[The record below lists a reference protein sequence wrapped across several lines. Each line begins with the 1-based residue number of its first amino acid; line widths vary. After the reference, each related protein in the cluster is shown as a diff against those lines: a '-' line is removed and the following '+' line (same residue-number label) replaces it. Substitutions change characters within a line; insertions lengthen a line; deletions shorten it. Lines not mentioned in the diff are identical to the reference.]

1 MVAKLTS
8 WRPQHPTATR
18 HPDQDRSI
26 QRTWIRLRTLALAP
40 LASALGLAPVGIRAL
55 GITALGI
62 TTAAS
67 AQDAQNPSRASWE
80 QPRLAQQGYPQQPG
94 QPWTFRP
101 QPPTNARGVPP
112 GSAPGQQP
120 PAGYPQA
127 GAWPQMPPAYPGA
140 GSPSPYPGAYPNQQ
154 PGGYSSGPGYNPY
167 RQDARPSAQPSL
179 EVSLLDTQP
188 YVQQP
193 VLVRLDVLS
202 SGNLATASPELAGF
216 DAVLL
221 EAISGPTTSV
231 RGSGRERQIVNS
243 YMLALTPLREGSVQL
258 GPFEVSGTLAGGVP
272 FSVVAAAPN
281 RLEVRPVVASV
292 RPWLPLQALQLT
304 RELDQA
310 TPLAEGRPTTLTLR
324 LQATGGTGAQL
335 PNLEPMLTSNDF
347 RAYRE
352 QTIIDTRLSDDGRT
366 LQGIRTEIYTLV
378 PYSGGRL
385 QLPELRVNW
394 WNVDT
399 ARRETSSVPI
409 RRLSVAGE
417 SGPFGFGRGSAWPGW
432 LGGGL
437 GSGTGSS
444 TDRDQGR
451 WSGRSSEG
459 WSWFWIPLG
468 SIMLLLIGYWA
479 GVWYRVKKPASS
491 AEAKRASATSRP
503 GWGQRLRS
511 TSGQLSSRLSAGF
524 RNGLRRL
531 NPRGLVAAL
540 WLALRSRLQRLMPA
554 SLRVYRC
561 AIAAERADSASE
573 WALRFQSSA
582 CQSLRTPSREPL
594 PRMADRILRLRP
606 GADAARVRSLIQE
619 LDNALYN
626 GGQLEM
632 KRWKRELRLALRPG
646 WGAFRGLLG
655 ERLQRAR
662 LPALNPSSADHSTEP
677 QPATS

>member
-1 MVAKLTS
+1 MVTRLAAG
-8 WRPQHPTATR
+8 RPQRPTAKR
-18 HPDQDRSI
+18 HQGQQRSI
-26 QRTWIRLRTLALAP
+26 QRAQWFRRLLAL
-40 LASALGLAPVGIRAL
+40 LTSAL
-55 GITALGI
+55 GITALGITTLGITTLGI

-67 AQDAQNPSRASWE
+67 AQDARNPSRAVWE

-94 QPWTFRP
+94 HPWTFRP

-112 GSAPGQQP
+112 GSAPAQQP

-127 GAWPQMPPAYPGA
+127 GPWQQMPPAYSGSGA
-140 GSPSPYPGAYPNQQ
+140 SSPYPGAYPNQQ
-154 PGGYSSGPGYNPY
+154 PGGYPSSPGYNPY
-167 RQDARPSAQPSL
+167 QQGARPSAQPSL

-188 YVQQP
+188 YLQQP

-202 SGNLATASPELAGF
+202 FGNLATASPELTGF

-221 EAISGPTTSV
+221 EEISGPTTSV

-243 YMLALTPLREGSVQL
+243 YMLALTPLREGSLQL

-272 FSVVAAAPN
+272 FSAVAAVPS

-304 RELDQA
+304 RELDETTA
-310 TPLAEGRPTTLTLR
+310 LAEGRPTTLTLR
-324 LQATGGTGAQL
+324 MQATGGTGAQL
-335 PNLEPMLTSNDF
+335 PNLEPMLKSNDF

-378 PYSGGRL
+378 PFSGGRL

-394 WNVDT
+394 WNVDA
-399 ARRETSSVPI
+399 ARRESSSVPI

-417 SGPFGFGRGSAWPGW
+417 SGPFGFGRGSGW

-437 GSGTGSS
+437 GSGIGSS
-444 TDRDQGR
+444 TDRDESR
-451 WSGRSSEG
+451 WSGRGSEG

-491 AEAKRASATSRP
+491 VAAKRPSAIATSQP

-511 TSGQLSSRLSAGF
+511 TSAQLSSRMTAGF

-531 NPRGLVAAL
+531 DPRVLVAAF
-540 WLALRSRLQRLMPA
+540 WPALRSRLRILVPA
-554 SLRVYRC
+554 SMRVYQC

-573 WALRFQSSA
+573 WAIRFTSSA

-606 GADAARVRSLIQE
+606 GADAARIRSLIQE

-626 GGQLEM
+626 GGQLDM
-632 KRWKRELRLALRPG
+632 KRWKRELRLGLRPG

-655 ERLQRAR
+655 GRLQRAR
-662 LPALNPSSADHSTEP
+662 LPALNPSSIER
-677 QPATS
+677 